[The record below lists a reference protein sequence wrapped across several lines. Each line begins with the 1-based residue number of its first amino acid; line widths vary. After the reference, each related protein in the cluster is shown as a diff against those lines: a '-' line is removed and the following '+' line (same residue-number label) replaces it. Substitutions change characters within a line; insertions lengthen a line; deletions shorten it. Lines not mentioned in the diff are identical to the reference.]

1 MMLCAYLFSQG
12 YSPIH
17 MAKEA
22 IGLALATKNT
32 GRGSLP
38 TEPGPAVSWNTPAW
52 SRTAGTEEATKA
64 TQQVA
69 QTIEQVAKGST
80 EQSKNVTETVQVMD
94 QVAQSIQQIAAGA
107 GEQSKNV
114 ASTTA
119 LVENMVKKIDDM
131 AEGMETVKQV
141 SEQNGAVATNGGQA
155 VERTVKGMLQVK
167 DAVFETARKIN
178 ELGEQSQKIG
188 EIIQVIDDI
197 AEQTN
202 LLALNAAIEAARA
215 GEHGKGFAVVADEV
229 RKLAER
235 SSKATKEIADLI
247 TNIQKGTKVAVESMQ
262 VGTREVDFTQGRRRQ
277 NTRAEN
283 SKTPSNG

>member
-1 MMLCAYLFSQG
+1 
-12 YSPIH
+12 
-17 MAKEA
+17 
-22 IGLALATKNT
+22 
-32 GRGSLP
+32 
-38 TEPGPAVSWNTPAW
+38 
-52 SRTAGTEEATKA
+52 EEATKA

-141 SEQNGAVATNGGQA
+141 SEQNGVVATNGGQA

-247 TNIQKGTKVAVESMQ
+247 TNIQKGTKVA
-262 VGTREVDFTQGRRRQ
+262 
-277 NTRAEN
+277 
-283 SKTPSNG
+283 